1 MNAKLTLKLNEAVIE
16 KAKEYARKNK
26 KSLSELVESFFK
38 TLTAESEQGQTN
50 YTPLTEELSGVLT
63 VAELQDY
70 QDQYADY
77 LIKKYQ

>member
-26 KSLSELVESFFK
+26 KSLSELVENFFK
-38 TLTAESEQGQTN
+38 TITAESEQGQTS
-50 YTPLTEELSGVLT
+50 YSPITEELSGVLN